1 MKLST
6 LLSPFVF
13 VLAAKAAFGQ
23 SDPCLASASDARD
36 SCRLSA
42 QSGYSLA
49 LATCANESDPAK
61 QATCRQNAQTALQ
74 DALAVCDAQ
83 FSARQT
89 ICGFLGGRGWD
100 PEINPADFLDPT
112 NIPIDKLNPYNPLK
126 PGTTLVYQAHTTA
139 GGLKENRVAFT
150 HKTKTILGVTCLE
163 VHDTVSVNGQ
173 LTEDTLDWFAQD
185 KAGNVWYFGEDSEE
199 LSGGR
204 VTSLEGSWM
213 AGVDGAVPGIIMEA
227 NPKVGDAYRQELLYG
242 VAEDFA
248 RVLSLDENVKVPVG
262 TFDHCLETTETS
274 GLEPGASEFK
284 FYAPGVGVVFDN
296 DVSGKEKDSLVNIIV
311 E

>member
-74 DALAVCDAQ
+74 DALAVCDAE

-100 PEINPADFLDPT
+100 PEINPADFST
-112 NIPIDKLNPYNPLK
+112 STTIDNPYYPLK
-126 PGTTLVYQAHTTA
+126 PGTTFVYQAHNAA
-139 GGLKENRVAFT
+139 GGLIENRVAVT
-150 HKTKTILGVTCLE
+150 HKTKTILGVTCVE

-173 LTEDTLDWFAQD
+173 LTEDT
-185 KAGNVWYFGEDSEE
+185 
-199 LSGGR
+199 
-204 VTSLEGSWM
+204 
-213 AGVDGAVPGIIMEA
+213 
-227 NPKVGDAYRQELLYG
+227 
-242 VAEDFA
+242 
-248 RVLSLDENVKVPVG
+248 
-262 TFDHCLETTETS
+262 
-274 GLEPGASEFK
+274 
-284 FYAPGVGVVFDN
+284 
-296 DVSGKEKDSLVNIIV
+296 
-311 E
+311 